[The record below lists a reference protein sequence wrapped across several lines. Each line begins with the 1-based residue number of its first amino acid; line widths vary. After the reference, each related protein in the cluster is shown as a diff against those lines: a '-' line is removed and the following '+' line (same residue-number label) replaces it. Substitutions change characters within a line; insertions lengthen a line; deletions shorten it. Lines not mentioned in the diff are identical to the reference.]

1 MSSSHTAAFPSSWNH
16 SVLQQCLSVLLLG
29 TFFWGN
35 SVVADEGAQQTARE
49 NEQAVDPREAEM
61 EALGQSL
68 KAAVISGQ
76 MDKADARALWEAALT
91 EIKGDE
97 DEGDDDESL
106 QGKEEPKAYIG
117 RLIPPDP
124 TRPVRLLEPEF
135 LTRDVQFLVDR
146 LDLDRERSRIIKMI
160 ILDYTTTFDAISAPL
175 RDALARYQ
183 QMESKRELEDQIA
196 QLDRATVI
204 NDQDMDQA
212 IEVMSDRVREYAQ
225 ASVNKESNGREENAP
240 RRAEIA
246 QQRAREW
253 TQGLTE
259 GLENLNDRMSVLRA
273 RMQARL
279 EKVQMAGE
287 RVTARELVQMAT
299 QLREQRA
306 ELKADVFEMLQLIV
320 VIKDIQTEQAA
331 LDDTLAEI
339 DLRHGLPHARMGG
352 EFINPWS
359 ILIDTFPNQTIDS
372 LATSA
377 LEERKPIL
385 ASAIQNRARLSIARE
400 IAGLELMAERDR
412 LIAEYGDEDNVGM
425 DRWLEVVAPFAK
437 AWDRQIEASIK
448 YRDQLLSLVDDT
460 SILIAEQDASMA
472 NHYHDIAMRQGF
484 APEMRIR
491 WCERALK
498 TAMKLNDLNQVTI
511 LLLTEIANS
520 TSHEIRTIREQAIRK
535 RMKRDAELTRQPVL
549 SLWGLD
555 PEADKLW
562 IVEDWAGQEYDAH
575 SKLNERTE
583 SALRSVLTPAQFSI
597 LPYRRGSKDQDKGQ
611 KGNGK
616 GKRRGQGD
624 REGKGG
630 AKSQRAGK

>member
-1 MSSSHTAAFPSSWNH
+1 M
-16 SVLQQCLSVLLLG
+16 QRCLAVLLLG
-29 TFFWGN
+29 TFFCAN
-35 SVVADEGAQQTARE
+35 SVIADEGAQQTARE
-49 NEQAVDPREAEM
+49 NEQAVEPREVEM

-76 MDKADARALWEAALT
+76 MDEADAWAIWEAAIT

-97 DEGDDDESL
+97 DEKEDDETL

-124 TRPVRLLEPEF
+124 MRPVRLLEPEF
-135 LTRDVQFLVDR
+135 LARDVQFLVDR
-146 LDLDRERSRIIKMI
+146 LDLDRERARIIKMI
-160 ILDYTTTFDAISAPL
+160 ILDYTTTFEAISAPL
-175 RDALARYQ
+175 LDALERYQ

-196 QLDRATVI
+196 QLDRATVFD
-204 NDQDMDQA
+204 DQNMDQA

-225 ASVNKESNGREENAP
+225 ASVNKESDGQKVNAQ
-240 RRAEIA
+240 RQAEIA
-246 QQRAREW
+246 QKRTREW

-259 GLENLNDRMSVLRA
+259 GLENLNDRMSGLRA

-287 RVTARELVQMAT
+287 QVTAEELVQMAT

-306 ELKADVFEMLQLIV
+306 ELKADVFEMLQVIV
-320 VIKDIQTEQAA
+320 VIKDLQTEQAA
-331 LDDTLAEI
+331 LNDTLAEL
-339 DLRHGLPHARMGG
+339 DLRHGLRHARMGG

-359 ILIDTFPNQTIDS
+359 ILIDTSPSQTIDS

-400 IAGLELMAERDR
+400 IAGLELIAERDR
-412 LIAEYGDEDNVGM
+412 LIAEYGNEDNVGM
-425 DRWLEVVAPFAK
+425 DRWLEVVVPFAK

-448 YRDQLLSLVDDT
+448 YRDQLLSLVDYT
-460 SILIAEQDASMA
+460 SILVAEQDASMA
-472 NHYHDIAMRQGF
+472 NRYHDIAMRQGF
-484 APEMRIR
+484 APEMRPR

-498 TAMKLNDLNQVTI
+498 IAMKLDDLNEVTI

-520 TSHEIRTIREQAIRK
+520 TSQEIRTIREQAIRN

-549 SLWGLD
+549 SLWGLN
-555 PEADKLW
+555 PEADKPW

-575 SKLNERTE
+575 SKLDERTE
-583 SALRSVLTPAQFSI
+583 SALRSVLTPAQFNI
-597 LPYRRGSKDQDKGQ
+597 LPYRQGSKDQDKGK
-611 KGNGK
+611 KGNDK
-616 GKRRGQGD
+616 GKRRARGDRSAKGQG
-624 REGKGG
+624 
-630 AKSQRAGK
+630 AGK